1 MNEFIE
7 IFKYKLI
14 GKLCL
19 TFYIP
24 TVFATYLADTQLVK
38 GVKIRLKRAIRR
50 LHRYKTFKTVNQS

>member
-19 TFYIP
+19 TFYISP
-24 TVFATYLADTQLVK
+24 IFATYLADTQLVK
-38 GVKIRLKRAIRR
+38 GVKIRLKMAIRR
-50 LHRYKTFKTVNQS
+50 LHCYQTFKTVNQS